1 MTPLDMMV
9 QVNVI
14 AATPTED
21 SAKVLGEH
29 IMGLGEAGSYL
40 NVFKEPKISA
50 EDDDEYKVV
59 VTLFILP
66 KELNDTLVILDGVKA
81 GYTTPHE
88 TMIFS
93 DAILQ
98 NIRIHPVMGM
108 MGGTEATNNVIE
120 YLMNKVQEQTKAI
133 ATLEAEASEQG
144 RQFVKIAQI
153 LAGHQERYESMQSY
167 IHSYINLTAMSK
179 IVTAL
184 AEEVDPDL
192 LDDFPL
198 VIVH

>member
-1 MTPLDMMV
+1 MMPLDMMV

-21 SAKVLGEH
+21 SAKVLGQH
-29 IMGLGEAGSYL
+29 ILGLGEEGSGL
-40 NVFKEPKISA
+40 SVFKEPKLSE
-50 EDDDEYKVV
+50 EDDDEFKVI
-59 VTLFILP
+59 VTLFVKP
-66 KELNDTLVILDGVKA
+66 KQLNDTLVILDGVKA

-98 NIRIHPVMGM
+98 NIRVQPLLGV
-108 MGGTEATNNVIE
+108 MGGTDAMNDTIK
-120 YLMNKVQEQTKAI
+120 YLMNKIQEQSKSIYA
-133 ATLEAEASEQG
+133 LEAEASEQG
-144 RQFVKIAQI
+144 RQFVKIAKI
-153 LAGHQERYESMQSY
+153 LHGHQERYESMQAY
-167 IHSYINLTAMSK
+167 IHSYIDLTAMSK

-184 AEEVDPDL
+184 AEQVDSDL

-198 VIVH
+198 VVLH